1 MTLRAD
7 TLPNLPQLLTLYG
20 RVGWT
25 NYTRRPERLQ
35 AALRGSLVVLTAWEG
50 DALIGLARAVGDGVS
65 ILFVQDVL
73 VDPAW
78 QRQGVGRALMQ
89 VMLERFP
96 EVYQVQLLADR
107 DSGTEAF
114 YRSLGF
120 RPAEDMG
127 CMAFLRMKG

>member
-73 VDPAW
+73 VDPAL

-89 VMLERFP
+89 AMLERFP
-96 EVYQVQLLADR
+96 EV
-107 DSGTEAF
+107 
-114 YRSLGF
+114 
-120 RPAEDMG
+120 
-127 CMAFLRMKG
+127 

>member
-1 MTLRAD
+1 MTLHAD

-65 ILFVQDVL
+65 ILL
-73 VDPAW
+73 CRMCWWILP
-78 QRQGVGRALMQ
+78 GSGRALAG
-89 VMLERFP
+89 R
-96 EVYQVQLLADR
+96 
-107 DSGTEAF
+107 
-114 YRSLGF
+114 
-120 RPAEDMG
+120 
-127 CMAFLRMKG
+127 

>member
-1 MTLRAD
+1 M
-7 TLPNLPQLLTLYG
+7 
-20 RVGWT
+20 
-25 NYTRRPERLQ
+25 
-35 AALRGSLVVLTAWEG
+35 VLTAWEG
-50 DALIGLARAVGDGVS
+50 DALIGLARMVGDGVS

-73 VDPAW
+73 VDPAL

-89 VMLERFP
+89 AMLERFP

-120 RPAEDMG
+120 HPAEDMG

>member
-7 TLPNLPQLLTLYG
+7 TLPTLQQLLTLYG

-25 NYTRRPERLQ
+25 NYTRHPERLV
-35 AALRGSLVVLTAWEG
+35 AALRGSLTVLTAWEG
-50 DALIGLARAVGDGVS
+50 DALIGLARAMGVGVS
-65 ILFVQDVL
+65 ILSVQDVL

-89 VMLERFP
+89 AMLERFP
-96 EVYQVQLLADR
+96 AVYQVQLLADR
-107 DSGTEAF
+107 DSGTETF
-114 YRSLGF
+114 CRSLGF